1 MPNNILLSGP
11 AGSGKSQLA
20 RELLRESNQPT
31 VAADFQSVVVAL
43 LLLERGSDGLY
54 PPRPEWILPIAEY
67 VRQAIIT
74 AATERERGLGVIV
87 TNSDGDPLRRRFL
100 LDRLGADATERIV
113 DPGEAVVRARLSDPV
128 TGALSGPCAGA
139 ITRWYSRLNRG

>member
-1 MPNNILLSGP
+1 MASILLSGP
-11 AGSGKSQLA
+11 AGGGKSQLA

-67 VRQAIIT
+67 VRQSIIT
-74 AATERERGLGVIV
+74 AANSREINLVA
-87 TNSDGDPLRRRFL
+87 TNSDGDPTRRAAL
-100 LDRLGADATERIV
+100 LSRLGADATERTV
-113 DPGEAVVRARLSDPV
+113 DPGESVVRARLADPL
-128 TGALSGPCAGA
+128 TGVVSGPCSGA
-139 ITRWYSRLNRG
+139 IDRWYLRLNRG